1 MWRDDVKIMVLAM
14 DRLAGA
20 VGKRSATLNGVF
32 SGLGEILE
40 AAVYDLLRD
49 NADGVGVAD
58 GVITD
63 TKDLME
69 RAVEWLD
76 EEEDAENTEA
86 MRNCA
91 PTVDDHL
98 KAWAEGE
105 VCDEN

>member
-1 MWRDDVKIMVLAM
+1 MWRDDVKVMVSAM

-32 SGLGEILE
+32 TSLGEILE
-40 AAVYDLLRD
+40 IAAYDLLQD
-49 NADGVGVAD
+49 NADGISVAE

-63 TKDLME
+63 TKNLME
-69 RAVEWLD
+69 GATEWLD

-91 PTVDDHL
+91 PTVDDMI
-98 KAWAEGE
+98 KGFAEGE
-105 VCDEN
+105 VCDED